1 MKRFILS
8 ALLLAFTSIFVFGC
22 SDSGDDS
29 SSAPIPTATTV
40 EPSAPAA
47 SVTAI
52 NLSNPDTL
60 VGTYEITFFAT
71 NAVVAAITNN
81 CALLSSDFPALKQ
94 CTNPSDDQ
102 VTMTGEATISKD
114 SGGNYQIIT
123 KVQMAGG
130 AFANNPVVQTS
141 APNDVY
147 NYTVYTP
154 IPASTIDTT
163 PSTGG
168 LNATGSVVKGTSG
181 RNLTQKING
190 PNDEYVF
197 KLQDD
202 GTLLNEMTKADVP
215 IVNTTDVRVI
225 MKKKNDEVV
234 ALEENKPYT
243 NPAITG
249 FLPVAQ

>member
-1 MKRFILS
+1 MKRNILS
-8 ALLLAFTSIFVFGC
+8 LLLFVLTSIFIVSC
-22 SDSGDDS
+22 SYSGDDS
-29 SSAPIPTATTV
+29 GSAPIPTATTV
-40 EPSAPAA
+40 EPSAPAE

-52 NLSNPDTL
+52 DLNNPDTL

-71 NAVVAAITNN
+71 DAVITAITND
-81 CALLSSDFPALKQ
+81 CDLLSTNFPHLRQ
-94 CTNPSDDQ
+94 CSNPSNDQ

-130 AFANNPVVQTS
+130 AFANNPVVQST

-154 IPASTIDTT
+154 IPASTISTD

-181 RNLTQKING
+181 RNLTQNING

-197 KLQDD
+197 KLQGD

-215 IVNTTDVRVI
+215 VVNTTDVRVI
-225 MKKKNDEVV
+225 MKKKNDEVK
-234 ALEENKPYT
+234 ALDENKPYT

-249 FLPVAQ
+249 FLPEAQ